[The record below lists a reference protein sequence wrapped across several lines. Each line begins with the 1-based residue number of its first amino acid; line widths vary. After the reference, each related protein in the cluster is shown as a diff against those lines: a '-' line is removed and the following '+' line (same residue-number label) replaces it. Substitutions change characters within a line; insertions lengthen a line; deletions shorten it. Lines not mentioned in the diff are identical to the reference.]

1 MRRDLLL
8 MSIVGITTLI
18 IALSIPSI
26 AHNVFNV
33 NDHQDN
39 TVTTTTTGE
48 RYYGGMMG
56 PGMMGD
62 MGMHGEYWGEEAEA
76 QTTPMGDMMGH
87 EDMDSHGPAA
97 GSSYGEEHYEN
108 ISIIGTVKDKFHM
121 MLEVEA
127 QNGEEVEVM
136 LHHWWKVT
144 LPNGETVEMPGW
156 ELVENY
162 IHEGEPIVV
171 QGHEFEGHGHC
182 MGGEES
188 ELHLVAYSIEL
199 PGQGITATPG

>member
-1 MRRDLLL
+1 MATKTILGIGLAAL
-8 MSIVGITTLI
+8 AALIVASP
-18 IALSIPSI
+18 AL
-26 AHNVFNV
+26 AHGVFGPALGV
-33 NDHQDN
+33 ATRAGHAW
-39 TVTTTTTGE
+39 GM
-48 RYYGGMMG
+48 GHGMMG
-56 PGMMGD
+56 HGTMGGMVGD
-62 MGMHGEYWGEEAEA
+62 EDMHGYGPMAGYDHHGEYGEENV
-76 QTTPMGDMMGH
+76 TITGVV
-87 EDMDSHGPAA
+87 EDR
-97 GSSYGEEHYEN
+97 
-108 ISIIGTVKDKFHM
+108 FHM

-144 LPNGETVEMPGW
+144 LPDGETVEMPGW